1 MGPVHT
7 DFDTKVLHAR
17 RLLREGR
24 DIPPSLV
31 ADEVQRSWS
40 RSLGHGLR
48 ESDQI
53 LFNPVSAAQLRRLDE
68 THRVLLTH
76 VEPEMQRLF
85 TALGNARWMLA
96 CLEARGT
103 VIKTLG
109 GQDQELRDIATV
121 LHPGRNLS
129 ENVAGTSAPGC
140 ALEERRPVIV
150 RGSEHFLEEIHMC
163 ACAAVP
169 IFNPSGDLAG
179 VLNASR
185 HHHAP
190 SIGILEPLALTAR
203 AIENRMVDALPD
215 ALHLRLHYSAELVGT
230 PMCGLLAISR
240 DGRLLGANPLAR
252 QLLEL
257 DLLPGIEQCAQT
269 VFQCGLGPLLDM
281 LRKHGRTP
289 SPLHC
294 HNGVRLHVC
303 LAGDAPPRTFTTPS
317 PRPAA
322 AGMAA
327 GAAPAARA
335 STPSMLADPKLS
347 LRIHQAERAFARGI
361 PVLIGGE
368 TGTGKEVLAHHLH
381 DGGPRASGPF
391 VAINCSAIP
400 SGLIESELFGYDD
413 GAFTGARRGGMAGR
427 FEQANGGTLF
437 LDEIG
442 DMPLELQARLL
453 RVLQE
458 RTLTR
463 LGSTRSIALD
473 CSVICATHRDLAR
486 RVASGEFREDL
497 YYRVN
502 GLRVTLPAL
511 RERSDLDALIDHL
524 LAREAAPATLTLSPA
539 ARDCLRRHDW
549 PGNIRELQQVLRLG
563 AALAEAGC
571 IDLVHLPSELTG
583 TCAIPQAAALHE
595 PARHA
600 DGSSTLQQTEADA
613 VLAAFLHHNG
623 NVSATARALGIAR
636 ATLYRKLRSYGLFT
650 GPTDA

>member
-1 MGPVHT
+1 MALVRT
-7 DFDTKVLHAR
+7 DFDSKVLHAR

-24 DIPPSLV
+24 DIPTGLV

-40 RSLGHGLR
+40 RSLEHGLR
-48 ESDQI
+48 EHDRI

-85 TALGNARWMLA
+85 TALDNARWMLA

-103 VIKTLG
+103 VIKALG

-163 ACAAVP
+163 ACVAVP
-169 IFNPSGDLAG
+169 IFDPAGDLAG

-203 AIENRMVDALPD
+203 AIENRMVNALPD

-240 DGRLLGANPLAR
+240 DGHLLGANPLAR

-257 DLLPGIEQCAQT
+257 DMLPEAGQCAQT

-281 LRKHGRTP
+281 LRKHGCTP
-289 SPLHC
+289 APLHC
-294 HNGVRLHVC
+294 HNGVLLHVS
-303 LAGDAPPRTFTTPS
+303 LAEAPHPRTFAAPS
-317 PRPAA
+317 PQPT
-322 AGMAA
+322 AGRM
-327 GAAPAARA
+327 A
-335 STPSMLADPKLS
+335 STPHTAHTSMPSMLADPKLS

-361 PVLIGGE
+361 PVLINGE
-368 TGTGKEVLAHHLH
+368 TGTGKEVLARHLH

-437 LDEIG
+437 LDEVG

-463 LGSTRSIALD
+463 LGSARSIALD
-473 CSVICATHRDLAR
+473 CSVICATHRDLAQ

-497 YYRVN
+497 YYRIN
-502 GLRVTLPAL
+502 GLRITLPAL
-511 RERSDLDALIDHL
+511 RERSDLDALIDHF
-524 LAREAAPATLTLSPA
+524 LAREAAPATLALTPA
-539 ARDCLRRHDW
+539 ARNCLHRHDW

-563 AALAEAGC
+563 AALAESS
-571 IDLVHLPSELTG
+571 IDLVHLPAELTE
-583 TCAIPQAAALHE
+583 TPATPRPAHE
-595 PARHA
+595 PDPLL
-600 DGSSTLQQTEADA
+600 DGKATLQQTEAEA
-613 VLAAFLHHNG
+613 VRAAFLRHDG
-623 NVSATARALGIAR
+623 NISATARTLGIAR
-636 ATLYRKLRSYGLFT
+636 ATLYRKLRGYGLLS
-650 GPTDA
+650 DAEEAR

>member
-1 MGPVHT
+1 MEPVRT
-7 DFDTKVLHAR
+7 DFDSRVLHAR
-17 RLLREGR
+17 QLLREGR

-40 RSLGHGLR
+40 RSLKHGLR
-48 ESDQI
+48 EHDRV
-53 LFNPVSAAQLRRLDE
+53 LFNPVSAAQLRRLDDA
-68 THRVLLTH
+68 HRVLLDH
-76 VEPEMQRLF
+76 AAPELQRLF
-85 TALGNARWMLA
+85 AALDNAHWVIA

-103 VIKTLG
+103 VVKTLG
-109 GQDQELRDIATV
+109 GQSPALHDIATA
-121 LHPGRNLS
+121 LRPGLNLS

-150 RGSEHFLEEIHMC
+150 RGREHFLEEIHMC
-163 ACAAVP
+163 ACVAVP

-203 AIENRMVDALPD
+203 AIENRMVNALPD

-257 DLLPGIEQCAQT
+257 DMLPGTAQCAQT

-289 SPLHC
+289 TPLHC
-294 HNGVRLHVC
+294 HSGVRLHVC
-303 LAGDAPPRTFTTPS
+303 LADDAHPRPFTAPV
-317 PRPAA
+317 PRPAV
-322 AGMAA
+322 AA
-327 GAAPAARA
+327 GAPHAARA
-335 STPSMLADPKLS
+335 STPSMLADSKLS
-347 LRIHQAERAFARGI
+347 LRIHQAERAFARNI
-361 PVLIGGE
+361 PVLINGE
-368 TGTGKEVLAHHLH
+368 TGTGKEVLARHLH

-473 CSVICATHRDLAR
+473 CSVICATHRDLAQ

-524 LAREAAPATLTLSPA
+524 LAREAAPATLALTAA
-539 ARDCLRRHDW
+539 ARDCLHRHDW

-563 AALAEAGC
+563 AALAEGS
-571 IDLVHLPSELTG
+571 IDLTHLPTELTE
-583 TCAIPQAAALHE
+583 PQSPPR
-595 PARHA
+595 PAPGPDLPP
-600 DGSSTLQQTEADA
+600 DGKATLQQAEAEA
-613 VLAAFLHHNG
+613 VRAAFLRHDG
-623 NVSATARALGIAR
+623 NVSATARTLGIAR
-636 ATLYRKLRSYGLFT
+636 ATLYRKLRGYGLLA
-650 GPTDA
+650 DAEEAR

>member
-1 MGPVHT
+1 MELVRT
-7 DFDTKVLHAR
+7 DFDSKVLHAR

-24 DIPPSLV
+24 DIPTGLV

-40 RSLGHGLR
+40 RSLEYGLR
-48 ESDQI
+48 EHDRI
-53 LFNPVSAAQLRRLDE
+53 LFDPVSAAQQRRLDDA
-68 THRVLLTH
+68 HRVLLDHAT
-76 VEPEMQRLF
+76 PELQRLF
-85 TALGNARWMLA
+85 AALDDAHWVIA
-96 CLEARGT
+96 CLEASGT
-103 VIKTLG
+103 IIKSLG
-109 GQDQELRDIATV
+109 GQNPALRDIANV
-121 LHPGRNLS
+121 LRPGLNLS
-129 ENVAGTSAPGC
+129 ENLIGTNAPGC

-150 RGSEHFLEEIHMC
+150 RGSEHFLEEVHMC
-163 ACAAVP
+163 ACVAVP
-169 IFNPSGDLAG
+169 IFDPSGDMAG

-203 AIENRMVDALPD
+203 AIENRMVNALPG
-215 ALHLRLHYSAELVGT
+215 ALRLRLHYSAELVDT
-230 PMCGLLAISR
+230 PMCGLLALSH

-257 DLLPGIEQCAQT
+257 DMLPGAEQCAQT

-289 SPLHC
+289 APLHC
-294 HNGVRLHVC
+294 HNGVLLHVS
-303 LAGDAPPRTFTTPS
+303 LAEAPRPGTIAVPS

-322 AGMAA
+322 AGRATST
-327 GAAPAARA
+327 PHTARA
-335 STPSMLADPKLS
+335 SMPSMLADPKLS

-361 PVLIGGE
+361 PVLINGE
-368 TGTGKEVLAHHLH
+368 TGTGKEVLARHLH

-427 FEQANGGTLF
+427 FEHANGGTLF

-463 LGSTRSIALD
+463 LGSPRSIALD
-473 CSVICATHRDLAR
+473 CSVICATHRDLAQ

-497 YYRVN
+497 YYRIN
-502 GLRVTLPAL
+502 GLRITLPAL
-511 RERSDLDALIDHL
+511 RERSDLDALIDHF
-524 LAREAAPATLTLSPA
+524 LAREAAPATLALTPA
-539 ARDCLRRHDW
+539 ARDCLHRHDW

-563 AALAEAGC
+563 AALAESS
-571 IDLVHLPSELTG
+571 IDLVHLPAELTE
-583 TCAIPQAAALHE
+583 TPATPRPAHE
-595 PARHA
+595 PDPLL
-600 DGSSTLQQTEADA
+600 DGKATLQQTEAEA
-613 VLAAFLHHNG
+613 VRAAFLRHDG
-623 NVSATARALGIAR
+623 NISATARTLGIAR
-636 ATLYRKLRSYGLFT
+636 ATLYRKLRGHGLLS
-650 GPTDA
+650 DAEEAC

>member
-1 MGPVHT
+1 MKPVRT
-7 DFDTKVLHAR
+7 DFDNRVLHAR

-40 RSLGHGLR
+40 RSLKHGLKEHDR
-48 ESDQI
+48 V
-53 LFNPVSAAQLRRLDE
+53 LFNPLSAAQLRRLDDA
-68 THRVLLTH
+68 HHMLLKH
-76 VEPEMQRLF
+76 AEPEMQGLF
-85 TALGNARWMLA
+85 TALDNAHWVLA

-103 VIKTLG
+103 IVKTLG
-109 GQDQELRDIATV
+109 GQSSALHDLATV
-121 LHPGRNLS
+121 LRPGLNLS
-129 ENVAGTSAPGC
+129 ESVAGTSAPGC

-150 RGSEHFLEEIHMC
+150 RGGEHFLAEVHRF
-163 ACAAVP
+163 ACVAVP
-169 IFNPSGDLAG
+169 IFHPSGELAG

-203 AIENRMVDALPD
+203 AIENRMVNVLPD
-215 ALHLRLHYSAELVGT
+215 ALLLRLHYSAELVGT

-257 DLLPGIEQCAQT
+257 DMLPAAEQCAQT
-269 VFQCGLGPLLDM
+269 LFQSELGPLLDM

-289 SPLHC
+289 TPLHC
-294 HNGVRLHVC
+294 HNGMRLHMC
-303 LAGDAPPRTFTTPS
+303 LADDARPRSFAAPS
-317 PRPAA
+317 LHPAT
-322 AGMAA
+322 AA
-327 GAAPAARA
+327 GAPRAAHS

-347 LRIHQAERAFARGI
+347 LRTHQAERAFARGI
-361 PVLIGGE
+361 PVLINGE
-368 TGTGKEVLAHHLH
+368 TGTGKEVLARHLH
-381 DGGPRASGPF
+381 DGGPHASGPF

-400 SGLIESELFGYDD
+400 SVLIESELFGYDD

-463 LGSTRSIALD
+463 LGSTRSISLD
-473 CSVICATHRDLAR
+473 CSVICATHRDLAQ

-502 GLRVTLPAL
+502 GLRVVLPAL

-524 LAREAAPATLTLSPA
+524 LGHETAPGTLALSPA
-539 ARDCLRRHDW
+539 AQACLHHHDW

-563 AALAEAGC
+563 AALAEGGS
-571 IDLVHLPSELTG
+571 IDLIHLPTELIAPSSTPG
-583 TCAIPQAAALHE
+583 AKP
-595 PARHA
+595 PP
-600 DGSSTLQQTEADA
+600 DGSATLQQTEADA
-613 VLAAFLHHNG
+613 VRAAFLLHDG
-623 NVSATARALGIAR
+623 NVSATARTLGIAR
-636 ATLYRKLRSYGLFT
+636 ATLYRKLRSYGLLA
-650 GPTDA
+650 GPADL